1 MLYYYRYTRTAQT
14 SQYYNIQQRTS
25 SAHSIYFICL
35 LLHPISEPV
44 ETERLHRHAGTHREH
59 GQRFLAHDMARKRV
73 LHRHVDQ
80 DFRLYQGLCVYSP
93 SDSGFRLFIRS
104 GSLTRLF
111 LALGYVHTVLAVGQ
125 GEQRKLRRSQ
135 YISVARRRISQFSH
149 QDHTSGQKTR
159 NGECK

>member
-1 MLYYYRYTRTAQT
+1 
-14 SQYYNIQQRTS
+14 
-25 SAHSIYFICL
+25 
-35 LLHPISEPV
+35 
-44 ETERLHRHAGTHREH
+44 
-59 GQRFLAHDMARKRV
+59 MARKRV

-80 DFRLYQGLCVYSP
+80 DFRLYQGLKRFCVCVCACIVCPTAVSVYLL
-93 SDSGFRLFIRS
+93 G

-111 LALGYVHTVLAVGQ
+111 LTLGYVHTVLAVGQ